1 MENKRIDFNLI
12 IGFLLIGLLLY
23 LMNNS
28 LMSNSSKD
36 ADSVDSTKIDNLE
49 IKSSNTS
56 DTTLIDFDINNKSE
70 LSEINKISPP
80 LSNKTE
86 PIFSTLKSEKL
97 NLKFS
102 NICGCFIDA
111 SLIEKEDGNNYK
123 YEYTEGVP
131 VKLINEDISNNFPLD
146 IGVNSKFNL
155 IQLDTINNKII
166 YQDSMLLNLN

>member
-80 LSNKTE
+80 
-86 PIFSTLKSEKL
+86 F
-97 NLKFS
+97 
-102 NICGCFIDA
+102 
-111 SLIEKEDGNNYK
+111 
-123 YEYTEGVP
+123 
-131 VKLINEDISNNFPLD
+131 
-146 IGVNSKFNL
+146 
-155 IQLDTINNKII
+155 
-166 YQDSMLLNLN
+166 